1 MAFERIGIRP
11 AEILLPAPSVNPE
24 TWACIACDQYTSEPE
39 YWQKAYETAGD
50 APSALRLILPE
61 YDLKH
66 GEERIP
72 AIHAAMADYLAK
84 GLLVP
89 AVENGFVLCE
99 RSVPG
104 GSRLGLVCTVD
115 LEQYS
120 FEKGSLPL
128 IRPTEQTIASR
139 LPPRLVIRRGAPVEL
154 THIMILIDDPDRTVL
169 EPLRAQEDSLRKLY
183 DFDLM
188 MNGGHLRGWAV
199 EGEAGLGHVDSSLNA
214 LLDTLGENPLLL
226 AVGDGNHSLATAKAY
241 WNEIRETLPEADREN
256 HPARYALCEIVN
268 IHDTAL
274 LFEPIHRVLT
284 GVKPVEV
291 LAAWRDYAA
300 ARGMTLTSGGEGHTF
315 TVVSAGGE
323 AQVDNAMNRLLDA
336 LGADPLLLAVGD
348 GNHSLATAKAYWN
361 ELREGLSE
369 AERENH
375 PARFA
380 LCEIVNIHD
389 EALLFEPIH
398 RVVTGTGAESLLADW
413 QAYAAARGMTL
424 DAAEGHA
431 FTVVSADGDTAV
443 TVGNPEGAI
452 PCETV
457 QKFLDDFLARH
468 PGAEIDY
475 IHGEQSLRTLAS
487 APGAVGF
494 LLPEI
499 DKKSFFSDVKKL
511 GVLPRKTF
519 SMGEAD
525 EKRFY
530 MEAKEI

>member
-1 MAFERIGIRP
+1 MSFDRVALRP
-11 AEILLPAPSVNPE
+11 ARILLPAPSVPRE

-39 YWQKAYETAGD
+39 YWRKAFETAGD

-61 YDLKH
+61 VYLK
-66 GEERIP
+66 ESAARIP
-72 AIHAAMADYLAK
+72 VIHETMAQYLK
-84 GLLVP
+84 DGLLAS
-89 AVENGFVLCE
+89 AVDPGFILCE
-99 RSVPG
+99 RTVPSG
-104 GSRLGLVCTVD
+104 TRLGLVCAVD

-128 IRPTEQTIASR
+128 VRPTEQTIASR

-169 EPLRAQEDSLRKLY
+169 EPLQARKDSLRKLY

-188 MNGGHLRGWAV
+188 MNGGHLKGWAV
-199 EGEAGLGHVDSSLNA
+199 DSAEDL
-214 LLDTLGENPLLL
+214 
-226 AVGDGNHSLATAKAY
+226 
-241 WNEIRETLPEADREN
+241 
-256 HPARYALCEIVN
+256 
-268 IHDTAL
+268 
-274 LFEPIHRVLT
+274 
-284 GVKPVEV
+284 
-291 LAAWRDYAA
+291 
-300 ARGMTLTSGGEGHTF
+300 
-315 TVVSAGGE
+315 

-424 DAAEGHA
+424 AATEGHA

-468 PGAEIDY
+468 PKAEIDY
-475 IHGEQSLRTLAS
+475 IHGEQSLRTLAA

>member
-1 MAFERIGIRP
+1 MSFDRIGVRLSR
-11 AEILLPAPSVNPE
+11 ILLPAPGVSRE

-39 YWQKAYETAGD
+39 YWKKAFDFVKD

-61 YDLKH
+61 VWLK
-66 GEERIP
+66 ESEQRIP
-72 AIHAAMADYLAK
+72 EIHAAMARYLRE

-89 AVENGFVLCE
+89 AVDPGFVLCE
-99 RSVPG
+99 RTVPS
-104 GSRLGLVCTVD
+104 GSRLGLVCAVD

-128 IRPTEQTIASR
+128 VRPTEQTIASR

-154 THIMILIDDPDRTVL
+154 THIMILIDDPERTVL
-169 EPLRAQEDSLRKLY
+169 EPLQARKASLRPLY
-183 DFDLM
+183 DFELM
-188 MNGGHLRGWAV
+188 MGGGRLKGWAV
-199 EGEAGLGHVDSSLNA
+199 DREEDLRHVDASL
-214 LLDTLGENPLLL
+214 
-226 AVGDGNHSLATAKAY
+226 
-241 WNEIRETLPEADREN
+241 
-256 HPARYALCEIVN
+256 
-268 IHDTAL
+268 
-274 LFEPIHRVLT
+274 
-284 GVKPVEV
+284 
-291 LAAWRDYAA
+291 
-300 ARGMTLTSGGEGHTF
+300 
-315 TVVSAGGE
+315 
-323 AQVDNAMNRLLDA
+323 NRLLDS

-361 ELREGLSE
+361 ELRENLSPR
-369 AERENH
+369 ERENH

-398 RVVTGTGAESLLADW
+398 RVVTGTGAAELLSDW
-413 QAYAAARGMTL
+413 QSYAEARGMTL
-424 DAAEGHA
+424 SAAQGHR
-431 FTVVSADGDTAV
+431 FTVVSAEGDREV

-468 PGAEIDY
+468 PEAEIDY
-475 IHGEQSLRTLAS
+475 IHGEQSLRSLAK

-499 DKKSFFSDVKKL
+499 DKRSFFSDVKKL

>member
-1 MAFERIGIRP
+1 MSFERIGIRP
-11 AEILLPAPSVNPE
+11 ARILLPAPSVPRE

-39 YWQKAYETAGD
+39 YWQKAFACAVD

-61 YDLKH
+61 VYLKQSESMIS
-66 GEERIP
+66 G
-72 AIHAAMADYLAK
+72 IHDAMARYLRE

-89 AVENGFVLCE
+89 SVDPGFILCE
-99 RSVPG
+99 RTVPAG
-104 GSRLGLVCTVD
+104 RRLGLVCAVD

-128 IRPTEQTIASR
+128 VRPTEQTIASR

-169 EPLRAQEDSLRKLY
+169 EPLQAKEKDLRKLY

-188 MNGGHLRGWAV
+188 MNGGHLAGWAV
-199 EGEAGLGHVDSSLNA
+199 DRPEDLQHVDGA
-214 LLDTLGENPLLL
+214 L
-226 AVGDGNHSLATAKAY
+226 
-241 WNEIRETLPEADREN
+241 
-256 HPARYALCEIVN
+256 
-268 IHDTAL
+268 
-274 LFEPIHRVLT
+274 
-284 GVKPVEV
+284 
-291 LAAWRDYAA
+291 
-300 ARGMTLTSGGEGHTF
+300 
-315 TVVSAGGE
+315 
-323 AQVDNAMNRLLDA
+323 NRLLDS

-361 ELREGLSE
+361 ELRENLSE
-369 AERENH
+369 KERETH

-398 RVVTGTGAESLLADW
+398 RVVTGTSADALLSDW
-413 QAYAAARGMTL
+413 QTYAAARGMVL
-424 DAAEGHA
+424 AEDGEGHP
-431 FTVVSADGDTAV
+431 FTVVSAGGDR
-443 TVGNPEGAI
+443 TVVVRQPEGAI
-452 PCETV
+452 PCETI

-468 PGAEIDY
+468 PEAEIDY

-499 DKKSFFSDVKKL
+499 DKHSFFADVRRL

>member
-1 MAFERIGIRP
+1 MSFDRVALRP
-11 AEILLPAPSVNPE
+11 ARILLPAPSVPRE

-39 YWQKAYETAGD
+39 YWRKAFETAGD

-61 YDLKH
+61 VYLK
-66 GEERIP
+66 ESAARIP
-72 AIHAAMADYLAK
+72 VIHETMAQYLK
-84 GLLVP
+84 DGLLAS
-89 AVENGFVLCE
+89 AVDPGFILCE
-99 RSVPG
+99 RTVPSG
-104 GSRLGLVCTVD
+104 TRLGLVCAVD

-128 IRPTEQTIASR
+128 VRPTEQTIASR

-154 THIMILIDDPDRTVL
+154 THIMILIDDPGRTVL
-169 EPLRAQEDSLRKLY
+169 EPLQARKDSLRKLY
-183 DFDLM
+183 GFDLM
-188 MNGGHLRGWAV
+188 MNGGRLKGWAV
-199 EGEAGLGHVDSSLNA
+199 DSTED
-214 LLDTLGENPLLL
+214 LDRTD
-226 AVGDGNHSLATAKAY
+226 A
-241 WNEIRETLPEADREN
+241 
-256 HPARYALCEIVN
+256 
-268 IHDTAL
+268 
-274 LFEPIHRVLT
+274 
-284 GVKPVEV
+284 
-291 LAAWRDYAA
+291 
-300 ARGMTLTSGGEGHTF
+300 
-315 TVVSAGGE
+315 
-323 AQVDNAMNRLLDA
+323 AMNRLLDS

-468 PGAEIDY
+468 PEAEIDY
-475 IHGEQSLRTLAS
+475 IHGEQSLRALAS

>member
-1 MAFERIGIRP
+1 MSFDRVGIRP
-11 AEILLPAPSVNPE
+11 ARILLPAPSVSDE

-39 YWQKAYETAGD
+39 YWQKAFAAAGD

-61 YDLKH
+61 VYLK
-66 GEERIP
+66 ESADRIP
-72 AIHAAMADYLAK
+72 VIHKTMAQYLQD
-84 GLLVP
+84 GLLAP
-89 AVENGFVLCE
+89 AVDPGFILCE
-99 RSVPG
+99 RTVPSG
-104 GSRLGLVCTVD
+104 TRLGLVCAVD

-128 IRPTEQTIASR
+128 VRPTEQTIASR

-154 THIMILIDDPDRTVL
+154 THIMILIDDPGRTVL
-169 EPLRAQEDSLRKLY
+169 EPLQARKDALRKVY

-188 MNGGHLRGWAV
+188 MNGGHLKGWAV
-199 EGEAGLGHVDSSLNA
+199 DRAEDLEAVDS
-214 LLDTLGENPLLL
+214 
-226 AVGDGNHSLATAKAY
+226 
-241 WNEIRETLPEADREN
+241 
-256 HPARYALCEIVN
+256 
-268 IHDTAL
+268 
-274 LFEPIHRVLT
+274 
-284 GVKPVEV
+284 
-291 LAAWRDYAA
+291 
-300 ARGMTLTSGGEGHTF
+300 
-315 TVVSAGGE
+315 
-323 AQVDNAMNRLLDA
+323 AMNRLLDS

-375 PARFA
+375 PARYA

-431 FTVVSADGDTAV
+431 FTVVSADGDTTV

-468 PGAEIDY
+468 PEAEIDY
-475 IHGEQSLRTLAS
+475 IHGEQSLRTLAA

-519 SMGEAD
+519 SMVS
-525 EKRFY
+525 
-530 MEAKEI
+530 

>member
-1 MAFERIGIRP
+1 MSFDRVGIRP
-11 AEILLPAPSVNPE
+11 ARILLPAPSVPRE
-24 TWACIACDQYTSEPE
+24 TWACIACDQYTSEPD
-39 YWQKAYETAGD
+39 YWQKAFAAAGD

-61 YDLKH
+61 VYLK
-66 GEERIP
+66 ESADRIP
-72 AIHAAMADYLAK
+72 VIHAAMAQYLRE
-84 GLLVP
+84 GLMAP
-89 AVENGFVLCE
+89 AVDPGFILCE
-99 RSVPG
+99 RTVPSG
-104 GSRLGLVCTVD
+104 TRLGLVCTVD

-128 IRPTEQTIASR
+128 VRPTEQTIASR

-169 EPLRAQEDSLRKLY
+169 EPLQAKKDDLRKLY

-188 MNGGHLRGWAV
+188 MNGGHLKGWAV
-199 EGEAGLGHVDSSLNA
+199 DQAEDLEAVDS
-214 LLDTLGENPLLL
+214 
-226 AVGDGNHSLATAKAY
+226 
-241 WNEIRETLPEADREN
+241 
-256 HPARYALCEIVN
+256 
-268 IHDTAL
+268 
-274 LFEPIHRVLT
+274 
-284 GVKPVEV
+284 
-291 LAAWRDYAA
+291 
-300 ARGMTLTSGGEGHTF
+300 
-315 TVVSAGGE
+315 
-323 AQVDNAMNRLLDA
+323 AMNRLLDS

-361 ELREGLSE
+361 ELKQNLSE
-369 AERENH
+369 EEQQNH

-398 RVVTGTGAESLLADW
+398 RVVTGTDAESLLTDW
-413 QAYAAARGMTL
+413 QAYAAARGMAL
-424 DAAEGHA
+424 DAAEGHR
-431 FTVVSADGDTAV
+431 FTVVSAIGDTTV

-452 PCETV
+452 PCETI